1 MSYLAADI
9 GGTYSRFAWSDDSNQ
24 PSPPTQILRNVD
36 FDSLDTAIEHALTVF
51 DRRSRHIRHMVLAL
65 PGPVEQD
72 PVVLTNIDWQ
82 IERAALRQK
91 FAVEQLTIVNDFQA
105 AALGALGETADRLKI
120 LNPGTADNGPR
131 VVTGAGTGLGM
142 AWFCDQNFD
151 RLPQATEGG
160 HLDFAPG
167 NEQEL
172 ALYRHLARRYGHV
185 SYERILSGPGL
196 LEAYRFLADGQATA
210 QEPAEIA
217 ALANQGDESATATLQ
232 IFVDVFAAYTGNL
245 ALAFNP
251 TGGIYLCGGLT
262 IHLADRFKPD
272 LFVTRYADK
281 GRMAKKVRR
290 IPVYLVSRHDIGLAG
305 ALDIAHQ
312 YDRADK

>member
-9 GGTYSRFAWSDDSNQ
+9 GGTYSRFAWSDGDAR
-24 PSPPTQILRNVD
+24 PSPPVQILRNAD
-36 FDSLDTAIEHALTVF
+36 FDSLDTAIEHALTTV
-51 DRRSRHIRHMVLAL
+51 DRRNRHIKHMVLAL

-72 PVVLTNIDWQ
+72 PVVLTNIDWR
-82 IERAALRQK
+82 IERAALHQK
-91 FAVEQLTIVNDFQA
+91 FTIDHLTIVNDFQA
-105 AALGALGETADRLKI
+105 AALGAMGESTDRLKI
-120 LNPGTADNGPR
+120 LNPGTADDGPR

-142 AWFCDQNFD
+142 AWFCHRNFD

-160 HLDFAPG
+160 HMDFAPG
-167 NEQEL
+167 NEQES
-172 ALYRHLARRYGHV
+172 ALYRYLATRYGHV

-196 LEAYRFLADGQATA
+196 VEAYRFLSDGRATTE
-210 QEPAEIA
+210 QPAEIA
-217 ALANQGDESATATLQ
+217 ALASRGDENATAALQ
-232 IFVDVFAAYTGNL
+232 IFVAVFAAYAGNL

-262 IHLADRFKPD
+262 VHLADWFAPD
-272 LFVTRYADK
+272 LFATRYADK

-290 IPVYLVSRHDIGLAG
+290 IPVYLIARHDVGLTG
-305 ALDIAHQ
+305 AMDIAHQ